1 MNRIRLVAR
10 RVAGALA
17 VALLPALAVAQRAPG
32 GKGIMGGPPP
42 PGVDRETMWPAPTA
56 EDWKRPC
63 LVRFQRTWDD
73 ALAVAKEENKPIL
86 ICVNMDGEIASEH
99 YAGVR
104 YRQPAIA
111 ALYEPYVCVV
121 VSVYRHTPRDY
132 DEEGRRILCPRFG
145 SVTCGEHIAIEPF
158 LYEKYFDGK
167 RIAPRHIEVDL
178 DGTAAYDVFY
188 AWDTDTVFNALKDGI
203 AMRTTP
209 PRTIVRGDRPLLER
223 VGSRDNG
230 DRSAVEAAYRA
241 GDAAQRRALLD
252 AAVAHVDAAP
262 IDLLREA
269 VFGLDDELA
278 KRAREGLAKAAAPEA
293 VGLLNEA
300 LRAPMAPAEHDAL
313 VGALGRLGESSPRAR
328 TLARVHQGVS
338 AKSAAIDAAAWGYA
352 LEAPSAPR
360 DPAAFAALRT
370 RQDEI
375 VRSGDAA
382 TRVAL
387 SEALFEAATE
397 PDADPRYARLLAL
410 DARNVAKA
418 AQEAGASGWPVNAA
432 LAVASRWLGELE
444 EARGFAVAAVTAL
457 AGKVPERPREETAA
471 SVLELFALAR
481 QREIGA
487 AMRAKSDWAATALA
501 DVHAAYS
508 VLAVH
513 PAGSDAQ
520 AADHYDL
527 LQWFGAKGEAGRA
540 LDRAIARF
548 PDSALLHGRLRARI
562 LEERG
567 VDGLD
572 TAYAE
577 LLRKSASPELES
589 FAGYADLVAAEFRR
603 RSGEAAAALAAYDRA
618 VAHYDRVVA
627 TKPEL
632 KDGSDHY
639 VAVALGGKARVLF
652 EQKDDDGA
660 LAQLLAAFERRP
672 ASAATLDGLNLSAVD
687 TARMLLARLKEAKRD
702 DAAAKLE
709 AALQKLD
716 PELLQLPAYER
727 DNGPGGFGPG
737 QRRPRGGGER

>member
-1 MNRIRLVAR
+1 MNRFRLVAR
-10 RVAGALA
+10 HFAGALA

-63 LVRFQRTWDD
+63 LVQFQRTWDD

-104 YRQPAIA
+104 YRQPGIA
-111 ALYEPYVCVV
+111 ELYEPYVCVV

-167 RIAPRHIEVDL
+167 RVAPRHIEVDL
-178 DGTAAYDVFY
+178 DGSAAYDVFY

-230 DRSAVEAAYRA
+230 DRSAVEAAYRG
-241 GDAAQRRALLD
+241 GDAAQRSALLD

-278 KRAREGLAKAAAPEA
+278 KRARAGLAKASAPEA

-313 VGALGRLGESSPRAR
+313 VAALGRLGESSPRAR

-352 LEAPSAPR
+352 LAAPAAPR
-360 DPAAFAALRT
+360 DPKAFADLRA
-370 RQDEI
+370 RADEI

-410 DARNVAKA
+410 DAKNVAKA

-444 EARGFAVAAVTAL
+444 EARGFAVAAVAAL
-457 AGKVPERPREETAA
+457 GGKVPERPREETAA
-471 SVLELFALAR
+471 NVLELFALAR

-540 LDRAIARF
+540 LERAVARF
-548 PDSALLHGRLRARI
+548 PDSPLLHGRLRARI

-572 TAYAE
+572 TAYVE

-603 RSGEAAAALAAYDRA
+603 RSGDGAAALAAYDRA
-618 VAHYDRVVA
+618 VAHYDHVVA
-627 TKPEL
+627 TRPEL

-687 TARMLLARLKEAKRD
+687 TARTLLARLKEEKRVE
-702 DAAAKLE
+702 AAAKLE
-709 AALQKLD
+709 AALQNLD
-716 PELLQLPAYER
+716 PELLELPAYER